1 MSVEDIWRV
10 RTRLLLGTPYRCSVP
25 RHLGMSIVM
34 SRSIERSKN
43 MRLRVTQDSV
53 DMLYSLWTVLPRDGA
68 TQPGRIR
75 QGCLTAKLRAR
86 HVSLDAARR
95 HLTRRLIGFR
105 NSVPVTLSQHVVA
118 EFHSTS
124 RTAARITFPP
134 RHRAPFCVVTALE
147 RLLLVNG
154 QPNKT
159 FAVLF
164 CETRPRQQMP
174 RPPCHRST
182 SLQATCGGESISC

>member
-1 MSVEDIWRV
+1 VISEYLNRRPRMSVEDIWLV
-10 RTRLLLGTPYRCSVP
+10 RTRLLPGTPYRCSVP

-95 HLTRRLIGFR
+95 HLTKAADRVQEFCTCNFIAACSRRI
-105 NSVPVTLSQHVVA
+105 PQH
-118 EFHSTS
+118 ESHGRTHHFSPSSSGPFLCGHSPGATI
-124 RTAARITFPP
+124 A
-134 RHRAPFCVVTALE
+134 C
-147 RLLLVNG
+147 
-154 QPNKT
+154 Q
-159 FAVLF
+159 
-164 CETRPRQQMP
+164 RP
-174 RPPCHRST
+174 
-182 SLQATCGGESISC
+182 A